1 MLGLYRIFKAIIIII
16 WIIDILD
23 INFVINGVNIADF
36 LDVTVPLNGW
46 FWLLIFL
53 FLPSSEVI
61 YKSKKGED

>member
-1 MLGLYRIFKAIIIII
+1 MLGLYSIFKAIIIII